1 MPATGN
7 VNVSILNDLKAKE
20 KNKLIYGEYVIQ
32 ALYICYL
39 YMKHTHSKNPS
50 PSNHYSILM
59 KYKYKVKIF
68 AYGPFD
74 PTPSSLQSR
83 VFQTFSNAFQIQHTL
98 LISVCFLIF
107 SPKRKWRNVIQTHQ
121 QLLFFLHLLIH
132 YSHPCE
138 FNLSDNFGEKV
149 WLYSFT
155 QIRTLKFRNFK
166 NFVQGHRE
174 HSRVRV

>member
-1 MPATGN
+1 MILWHLFQKMPATGN
-7 VNVSILNDLKAKE
+7 VNVSILNDLKPKE

-83 VFQTFSNAFQIQHTL
+83 VFQTFSNAFQIRHTL

-107 SPKRKWRNVIQTHQ
+107 SPKTKWRNVIQTHQ
-121 QLLFFLHLLIH
+121 QLFFFSTYLFIIHIHVNLTFRTTLERKCDYTHL
-132 YSHPCE
+132 P
-138 FNLSDNFGEKV
+138 K
-149 WLYSFT
+149 
-155 QIRTLKFRNFK
+155 
-166 NFVQGHRE
+166 
-174 HSRVRV
+174 